1 MGIKMK
7 LNCFKISSV
16 KIFTF
21 LILLFFISPSII
33 GQNQIQYEKN
43 EKNSFLQVNNLEN
56 YDLLIITAD
65 DYINELDELVNHKE
79 NYGVKTKL
87 VSLSRV
93 FEEMFWNGRDQP
105 EKIKYFIKEAYDFWN
120 IKYVMFVGDF
130 RKMPVRYVH
139 NQDVLQ
145 GFYEPKFISDLYF
158 ADIYDEQGQFSSWD
172 SDNDGVYGEWIDD
185 GVSQGAEDKNINLYP
200 DVYVGRLACRTKVE
214 VKTMVDK
221 IINYESTTSGSEW
234 FNRIMVCAGDTYPE
248 SENPEWVGNEGE
260 RNTQRVLENM
270 SGFEHIKLWTSD
282 GSFTGVRNIIDEF
295 HNGCGFVYFD
305 GHANPFSWST
315 HPPNDADTWIDG
327 LTVITMSFLRN
338 KQMLPVVV
346 VGGCHNNQF
355 DVHLGKLTEDPFY
368 YYTWIPECWGW
379 KLTRKIGGGSIATI
393 GCSGLGMTSEDKF
406 EGEGGAGDFLEPS
419 FFYEYGVN
427 GTDIL
432 GETWGKAISRYLN
445 EYPINWD
452 TSAAWNDAID
462 TKTVQQWILLG
473 DPSLKIGGY

>member
-1 MGIKMK
+1 MK
-7 LNCFKISSV
+7 INYLKISST
-16 KIFTF
+16 KILTF

-43 EKNSFLQVNNLEN
+43 EKNSFLQVNNLET

-65 DYINELDELVNHKE
+65 DYINELKELVTHKE

-93 FEEMFWNGRDQP
+93 FLEMFWNGRDQP
-105 EKIKYFIKEAYDFWN
+105 EKIKYFIKQAYDTWN
-120 IKYVMFVGDF
+120 IKYVMLVGDF
-130 RKMPVRYVH
+130 RKMPIRYVH

-145 GFYEPKFISDLYF
+145 GFHEPKFISDLYY
-158 ADIYDEQGQFSSWD
+158 ADIYDENGQFSSWD
-172 SDNDGVYGEWIDD
+172 TDNDGVYGEWIDD

-200 DVYVGRLACRTKVE
+200 DVYVGRLACRSKVE

-221 IINYESTTSGSEW
+221 IINYESTTYGSDW

-260 RNTQRVLENM
+260 KNTQRVLENM
-270 SGFEHIKLWTSD
+270 SGFDQIKLWTSD
-282 GSFTGVRNIIDEF
+282 GSFTGVKDIIDEF

-315 HPPNDADTWIDG
+315 HPPNEANIWIDG

-355 DVHLGKLTEDPFY
+355 DVHLGKLAEDSFY
-368 YYTWIPECWGW
+368 YYTWISECWGW

-445 EYPINWD
+445 KYPVNWD